1 MKTIIGTKLRQEHA
15 AFLLHSLAEHIPDA
29 VHSRDQESCFMLVNH
44 AAIGLFKLA
53 FPDQAFRKNNLEVFV
68 DDYLR
73 DTLPTTRNINTG
85 NSIVTDRTKT

>member
-15 AFLLHSLAEHIPDA
+15 AFLLHSLAEHI
-29 VHSRDQESCFMLVNH
+29 
-44 AAIGLFKLA
+44 
-53 FPDQAFRKNNLEVFV
+53 PDQAFRKNNLEVFV